1 MEEHATQR
9 LHEPCNRAKNEQD
22 PTKLLEHAYWLAV
35 TVSFVCPA
43 CGKPS
48 TEKVAVNS
56 QTDDPS
62 FVTTGINLDI
72 DENGITCRA
81 CSRLLSGSP
90 AINVVV
96 KVLPSTLAELKAGGY
111 LSPEFGND
119 N

>member
-1 MEEHATQR
+1 MEQ
-9 LHEPCNRAKNEQD
+9 
-22 PTKLLEHAYWLAV
+22 AYWLAV
-35 TVSFVCPA
+35 TVTFVCPA

-56 QTDDPS
+56 QIDDPS
-62 FVTTGINLDI
+62 IVTTGINLDI
-72 DENGITCRA
+72 DENGITCQA
-81 CSRLLSGSP
+81 CSQLLSRSSG
-90 AINVVV
+90 INVAV